1 MTKYIEKSLASKI
14 IMVGVTFQTDKPNGG
29 GVSSVVDTYNRYFD
43 GLRYI
48 PTWKQTNKIG
58 KAIFFL
64 LNYLKLFVLLCFD
77 KRIEIVHIH
86 AASDAS
92 FERKMLIFN
101 LAKYFGK
108 KTVLHMHAGEFDR
121 YYQESSRKQQIRNTI
136 MSCDKLIALS
146 KSWREYYIKF
156 GKKAEDVILLNN
168 IVNPPAKQKTHQRDL
183 HLLYLGW
190 LGEKKGVFDLIDVVI
205 EHKADLAGRFYLRLG
220 GFDNYNRINTLIK
233 DNSLEDLV
241 TLEGWV
247 SGEKKNSILD
257 WANVFIL
264 PSYYEGLPISIL
276 EAMSYGMP
284 IISTP
289 VGGIPEIVKNGENG
303 FTVTPG
309 NKEQIWD
316 AIRFFLRHPEEI
328 EKYGKKSL
336 ELVKPY
342 TPECVLNDL
351 RKIYLDLLRK

>member
-1 MTKYIEKSLASKI
+1 MKLIDKSLSTRVL
-14 IMVGVTFQTDKPNGG
+14 MVGVTCRADKPNGG
-29 GVSSVVDTYNRYFD
+29 GVSSVVATYNQYID

-48 PTWKQTNKIG
+48 PTWKQTNKFG
-58 KAIFFL
+58 KAIFFFW
-64 LNYLKLFVLLCFD
+64 NYLWLLLLLCFD
-77 KRIEIVHIH
+77 WRIRIVHIH

-92 FERKMLIFN
+92 FERKMLVFR
-101 LAKYFGK
+101 LARFFGK
-108 KTVLHMHAGEFDR
+108 RTILHMHAGEFDR
-121 YYQESSRKQQIRNTI
+121 YYKGSSRKRQIKSVILN
-136 MSCDKLIALS
+136 CDKLIALS
-146 KSWREYYIKF
+146 SSWRDYYVSF
-156 GKKAEDVILLNN
+156 GKKENDVLLLNN
-168 IVNPPAKQKTHQRDL
+168 IVESPRKSKNYSKDV
-183 HLLYLGW
+183 HLLFLGW
-190 LGEKKGVFDLIDVVI
+190 LGDKKGVFDLLDVIV
-205 EHKADLAGRFYLRLG
+205 EHKEYLSGKLQLRLG
-220 GFDNYNRINTLIK
+220 GFDNYDRIQTIID
-233 DNSLEDLV
+233 DNGIQDIV

-247 SGEKKNSILD
+247 SGDKKEECLN

-284 IISTP
+284 VISTT

-328 EKYGKKSL
+328 ENYGKKSL

-342 TPECVLNDL
+342 TPECVLKDL
-351 RKIYLDLLRK
+351 RNIYLDLLRK

>member
-29 GVSSVVDTYNRYFD
+29 GVSSVVDTYNKYFD

-58 KAIFFL
+58 KAFFFL
-64 LNYLKLFVLLCFD
+64 FNYLRLFVLLCFD
-77 KRIEIVHIH
+77 RRIKIVHIH

-101 LAKYFGK
+101 LAKSFGK

-121 YYQESSRKQQIRNTI
+121 YYQESSRKKQIRNTI
-136 MSCDKLIALS
+136 MNCDKLIALS
-146 KSWREYYIKF
+146 NSWREYYIKF

-168 IVNPPAKQKTHQRDL
+168 IVNPPTKQKAYQRNL

-190 LGEKKGVFDLIDVVI
+190 LGDKKGVFDLIDVVI
-205 EHKADLAGRFYLRLG
+205 EHKGELKGKFNLKLG
-220 GFDNYNRINTLIK
+220 GFDNYNRINTLIR
-233 DNSLEDLV
+233 DNSLEELI

-247 SGEKKNSILD
+247 SGEKKDSILD

-289 VGGIPEIVKNGENG
+289 VGGIPDVVKDGVNGIL
-303 FTVTPG
+303 VKPG
-309 NKEQIWD
+309 NKEQIWK
-316 AIRFFLRHPEEI
+316 AIKTFIDRPQLMEE
-328 EKYGKKSL
+328 YGKASL
-336 ELVKPY
+336 KLVEPY
-342 TPECVLNDL
+342 TPESVLTHL
-351 RKIYLDLLRK
+351 RTIYKELL